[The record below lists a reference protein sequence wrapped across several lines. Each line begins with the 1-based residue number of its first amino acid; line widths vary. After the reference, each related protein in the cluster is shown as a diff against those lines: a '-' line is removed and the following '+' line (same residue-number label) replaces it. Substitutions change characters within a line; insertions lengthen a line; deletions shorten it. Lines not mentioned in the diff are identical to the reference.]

1 MDRTHRFTGALIG
14 AIAALGVVGAG
25 WAYAQEAPTTT
36 TPPTTTA
43 PSQDGTG
50 GSTTQPD
57 RHCDHDGGAGATTDT
72 APTSATDL

>member
-1 MDRTHRFTGALIG
+1 MDITPRFTGALVG

-25 WAYAQEAPTTT
+25 WAYAQDAPTTT

-43 PSQDGTG
+43 PSQDGGT
-50 GSTTQPD
+50 TTQPE
-57 RHCDHDGGAGATTDT
+57 RHCDHDRGADSNTDT